1 MPRVSDVVLKVA
13 LDPLTFAVANTV
25 LLSKNLTVPVGV
37 SLPRVGAIDTL
48 NVNMS
53 PVAPVVGLAVN
64 VTAVATGPL
73 LSPQLERRPATDT
86 SSRPDKRWMRRRR
99 RGRTRSIEAKTV
111 ALPRAT

>member
-1 MPRVSDVVLKVA
+1 LPKVSDVVLKVA
-13 LDPLTFAVANTV
+13 LDPLTFAVVSTV

-37 SLPRVGAIDTL
+37 SLPRAGTIDTL

-86 SSRPDKRWMRRRR
+86 SSRPDKKWLRRRR
-99 RGRTRSIEAKTV
+99 SGRTSIIEANTI
-111 ALPRAT
+111 APPRAS